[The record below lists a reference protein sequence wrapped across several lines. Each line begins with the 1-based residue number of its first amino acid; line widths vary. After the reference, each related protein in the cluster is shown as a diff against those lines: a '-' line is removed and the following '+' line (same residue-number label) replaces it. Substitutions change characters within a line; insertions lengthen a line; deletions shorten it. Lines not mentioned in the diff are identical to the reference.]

1 MERALKFLSEH
12 KEVAFA
18 TVGGEGAPMPK
29 LRVMQVMRQEGT
41 ALYFAT
47 NEKKAVY
54 RELCA
59 NPNVEVLAAAGY
71 ISVRCAGIV
80 NFHVEE
86 EVKRWIYDHN
96 DILSRLY
103 ESYDQM
109 TYFCLPIAELDYYD
123 LSPTPPL
130 FLHFDLI
137 TGETGRGFVG
147 TRFEKQQDKKVFRTT
162 D

>member
-1 MERALKFLSEH
+1 MERALQFLHEH
-12 KEVAFA
+12 KEVAFG
-18 TVGGEGAPMPK
+18 TVGGEGSLPK

-41 ALYFAT
+41 VLYFAT
-47 NEKKAVY
+47 NAKKAVY
-54 RELCA
+54 RELCE
-59 NPNVEVLAAAGY
+59 NPNVELLAMEGNV
-71 ISVRCAGIV
+71 SVRCAGIV
-80 NFHVEE
+80 NFHVED

-96 DILSRLY
+96 AVLSRLY

-109 TYFCLPIAELDYYD
+109 TYFCLPIAEMDYYD

-147 TRFEKQQDKKVFRTT
+147 TRFEQKKNNE
-162 D
+162 

>member
-1 MERALKFLSEH
+1 MGRALQFLHEH

-41 ALYFAT
+41 VLYFAT
-47 NEKKAVY
+47 NAKKAVY
-54 RELCA
+54 RELCE
-59 NPNVEVLAAAGY
+59 NPNVELLAMEGNV
-71 ISVRCAGIV
+71 SVRCAGIV
-80 NFHVEE
+80 NFHVED

-96 DILSRLY
+96 AVLSRLY

-109 TYFCLPIAELDYYD
+109 TYFCLPIAEMDYYD

-147 TRFEKQQDKKVFRTT
+147 TRFEQKKNNE
-162 D
+162 